1 MQRICYAVLRKP
13 LMPNVRRVRLAR
25 YILGVVILRLERI
38 MSSQTTPTCSPQE
51 YLAIERDTQQK
62 NEYLN
67 GEIFAMGGASERHNL
82 IAVNLVAS
90 IHVQLKGRPCKV
102 YSSDMR
108 LKVSATGLYTYP
120 DVVALCGEPHF
131 DDEQQDTLL
140 NPNLVIE
147 VLSKSTEGHDRGEKF
162 AHYRRIESL
171 AEYLLISQDKYCIEQ
186 YVRQPDNQWLMSEVS
201 KLEERIELPSIKCS
215 LLLSDVYDRILA
227 V

>member
-1 MQRICYAVLRKP
+1 
-13 LMPNVRRVRLAR
+13 
-25 YILGVVILRLERI
+25 
-38 MSSQTTPTCSPQE
+38 MSSQTTPIYSPQQ

-82 IAVNLVAS
+82 IVGNLLAS
-90 IHVQLKGRPCKV
+90 IHVQLRGKPCKV
-102 YSSDMR
+102 YASDMR
-108 LKVSATGLYTYP
+108 VKVSATGFYTYP
-120 DVVALCGEPHF
+120 DVVALCGEAHF

-147 VLSKSTEGHDRGEKF
+147 VLSKSTEGYDRGEKF

-201 KLEERIELPSIKCS
+201 KLEERIELPSIKCR
-215 LLLSDVYDRILA
+215 LLLSDVYDRVPA

>member
-1 MQRICYAVLRKP
+1 
-13 LMPNVRRVRLAR
+13 
-25 YILGVVILRLERI
+25 
-38 MSSQTTPTCSPQE
+38 MSSQTTPTYSPQQ
-51 YLAIERDTQQK
+51 YLAIERDAQQK
-62 NEYLN
+62 HEYLN

-90 IHVQLKGRPCKV
+90 IHVQLKGKPCKV

-108 LKVSATGLYTYP
+108 VKVSATGLYTYP
-120 DVVALCGEPHF
+120 DLVALCGEAHF

-140 NPNLVIE
+140 NPNMVIE
-147 VLSKSTEGHDRGEKF
+147 VISKSTDGDRGEKF

-201 KLEERIELPSIKCS
+201 KLEERIELPSIKCT
-215 LLLSDVYDRILA
+215 LLLSDVYDRVQL